1 MTKLTP
7 EERNHKIRT
16 EIIPN
21 MERHL
26 EKEKL
31 WLKNKMAEYNQT
43 SHWGVKNELNEEI
56 IRQKWSIEKYEKQI
70 QEYRKMIGMELPEV
84 NVIVSNYLEF
94 LNEHAEFDLNIDSYQ
109 RPYVWDEEKIEELI
123 DDLEEY
129 LAAENGLSYFMG
141 TILLHNN
148 KEKKKLF
155 IIDGQQ
161 RLTTLSVLYFTL
173 NKELHS
179 KVKMTYNS
187 PLSAKNIKEAQRIFQ
202 SVKEK
207 FKDNAE
213 ELFKKIEFTYIIT
226 DSEDLAFTFFDT
238 QNNRGVKLYPTD
250 LLKAFHLRSI
260 GNADFVD
267 IQTDCAQRWEKI
279 QKSSTLFGSKDFL
292 AELFHQFLWRSR
304 RWIGQRVIYHER
316 DELIRQEFEKYS
328 IDAISPYEVELYPNA
343 SNTLGEK
350 LAIKLKDG
358 FVVQP
363 SPYNVSNRSAN
374 LPFALR
380 QPISKGLGFFLFAE
394 KYADL
399 VHVLFFSDVASSNAE
414 IRAFR
419 NFYNQVWRHL
429 SIYLKELFVLSI
441 LMYYDKFQS
450 KNLLE
455 FALRLDDSLGAI
467 RFKKQYIFKQA
478 ALIYLKESRNNLLD
492 VISQSFRPEEVFRFL
507 KENTQYEE
515 YRKEIEPWK
524 GVQGSYKGFLQK
536 YFVRTDFENKKHWI
550 TTEFIQTKLRN

>member
-1 MTKLTP
+1 MSEVKNEKTKNQYQLKISRM
-7 EERNHKIRT
+7 EE
-16 EIIPN
+16 
-21 MERHL
+21 HL
-26 EKEKL
+26 EKEMIL
-31 WLKNKMAEYNQT
+31 LELKIKQYNE
-43 SHWGVKNELNEEI
+43 SSYGVLKDDLKEEI
-56 IRQKWSIEKYEKQI
+56 DDKKWELVRYESLI
-70 QEYRKMIGMELPEV
+70 QEFRKISGTKIPKVE
-84 NVIVSNYLEF
+84 VIVTSYCDFLESNAIYP
-94 LNEHAEFDLNIDSYQ
+94 LNIDSYQ
-109 RPYVWDEEKIEELI
+109 RPFVWDKEKIEELI
-123 DDLEEY
+123 NDLEDY
-129 LAAENGLSYFMG
+129 LSAENGLSYFMG

-148 KEKKKLF
+148 KDKEKLF

-161 RLTTLSVLYFTL
+161 RLTTLSVLYFAL

-187 PLSAKNIKEAQRIFQ
+187 PLSAKNIKEAQRIFC

-207 FKDNAE
+207 FNDKAE
-213 ELFKKIEFTYIIT
+213 ELFKKIKFTFIIT

-260 GNADFVD
+260 GNAAFVD

-279 QKSSTLFGSKDFL
+279 QKSSTIFGSKDFL

-328 IDAISPYEVELYPNA
+328 VEAISPYEVELYPNA

-350 LAIKLKDG
+350 LTIKLKDG

-399 VHVLFFSDVASSNAE
+399 IHVLFFSDFKSSNTE
-414 IRAFR
+414 IRALR
-419 NFYNQVWRHL
+419 EFYNQVWKSL

-467 RFKKQYIFKQA
+467 RFNKKYIFKQA

-507 KENTQYEE
+507 KENTE
-515 YRKEIEPWK
+515 YDEYIKEIEPSK
-524 GVQGSYKGFLQK
+524 GVQGAYKSCLQK
-536 YFVRTDFENKKHWI
+536 YYDREDFENKKYWI

>member
-1 MTKLTP
+1 MSV
-7 EERNHKIRT
+7 NT
-16 EIIPN
+16 EV
-21 MERHL
+21 E
-26 EKEKL
+26 
-31 WLKNKMAEYNQT
+31 
-43 SHWGVKNELNEEI
+43 
-56 IRQKWSIEKYEKQI
+56 
-70 QEYRKMIGMELPEV
+70 
-84 NVIVSNYLEF
+84 VIVSNYLDF
-94 LNEHAEFDLNIDSYQ
+94 LNKHATYDLNIDSYQ

-123 DDLEEY
+123 GDLETY
-129 LAAENGLSYFMG
+129 LAIDNGLSYFMG

-148 KEKKKLF
+148 KRKEKLF

-173 NKELHS
+173 NEELHD

-202 SVKEK
+202 TVKDR
-207 FKDNAE
+207 FKDKAE
-213 ELFKKIEFTYIIT
+213 QLFKKIEFTYIIT

-260 GNADFVD
+260 GNAEFED

-279 QKSSTLFGSKDFL
+279 QKKDTLFGSKDFL

-304 RWIGQRVIYHER
+304 RWIGQRVIYHEQ
-316 DELIRQEFEKYS
+316 DDLIRQEFEKHAV
-328 IDAISPYEVELYPNA
+328 DAISPYEVELYPNA

-350 LAIKLKDG
+350 LEIKLKDG
-358 FVVQP
+358 FVIQP

-399 VHVLFFSDVASSNAE
+399 IHLLFFSNLDSTNSE
-414 IRAFR
+414 IKVFR
-419 NFYNQVWRHL
+419 TFYNQVWRYL
-429 SIYLKELFVLSI
+429 SIYLRELFIPST
-441 LMYYDKFQS
+441 LMYFDKFQS
-450 KNLLE
+450 KSLFE

-467 RFKKQYIFKQA
+467 RFDKQYVFKQA

-507 KENTQYEE
+507 KENTAYDAYE
-515 YRKEIEPWK
+515 KEIEPGK
-524 GVQGSYKGFLQK
+524 GVQGVYKEKLQE
-536 YFVRTDFENKKHWI
+536 FFSREDFKNKKTWI
-550 TTEFIQTKLRN
+550 SPEFIKIKLKQ